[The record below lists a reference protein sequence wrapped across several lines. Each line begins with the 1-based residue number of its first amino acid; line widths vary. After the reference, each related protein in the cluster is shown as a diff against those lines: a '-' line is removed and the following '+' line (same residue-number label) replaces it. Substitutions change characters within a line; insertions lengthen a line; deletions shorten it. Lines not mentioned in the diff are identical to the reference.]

1 MYCDSILIMQTKVL
15 FILPLN
21 LEIQFIFI
29 HSFVNTNLI
38 FLESIIKTIVKIVI
52 YVIDVR
58 S

>member
-1 MYCDSILIMQTKVL
+1 MQTKVL

-29 HSFVNTNLI
+29 HSFVYTYLI
-38 FLESIIKTIVKIVI
+38 FLESVTQTFVKIVI

-58 S
+58 IYYF

>member
-1 MYCDSILIMQTKVL
+1 MQTKVL

-38 FLESIIKTIVKIVI
+38 FLESVTQTFVKIVI

-58 S
+58 IYYF

>member
-1 MYCDSILIMQTKVL
+1 MQTKVL

-29 HSFVNTNLI
+29 HSFVYTYLI
-38 FLESIIKTIVKIVI
+38 FFERVIRTIVKIVI

-58 S
+58 KYKYES